1 MSAKKFILLLGDIA
15 LLYVSLFITL
25 NLRYLEKF
33 NFDIWVSHLFPFSLI
48 FFLWIL
54 VFFINNLYSVYTASN
69 NVRFYGYLIQNQ
81 LINGVLALAFFYF
94 APSSIT
100 SLRPQTVLIILLAV
114 HTVLFLLWRRLFYLL
129 VSSHR
134 LANNV
139 LFIGIGSETIELMEE
154 IMAKPHLGFKPVAII
169 NLDATPIPES
179 LNQIPIKK
187 DLIQLTDYIKSH
199 AIDIVVTTTDPR
211 FSSQIAKYLFD
222 TISLKIRYYNFP
234 DFYESITGKIPVTSL
249 EKNWFLENLSSG
261 KKPVYEFIK
270 RAEDIVLAIILGVVT
285 IPFSLLLIVLIPLE
299 SKGATFYKQVRLGK
313 GGKQFNAYK
322 FRSMRSDAESSGQ
335 AVWAQKKDP
344 RVTRIGRFIRASR
357 LDEIPQIFNILVGDM
372 SFVGPRPE
380 RPEFVAILGQEL
392 PFYNERLLVKPGLT
406 GWAQI
411 NYPYG
416 DSVQDALI
424 KLQYELFYIKN
435 RSLALDTSIVL
446 KTINTVLNRSMGQ

>member
-139 LFIGIGSETIELMEE
+139 LFICIGSETIELME
-154 IMAKPHLGFKPVAII
+154 
-169 NLDATPIPES
+169 
-179 LNQIPIKK
+179 
-187 DLIQLTDYIKSH
+187 
-199 AIDIVVTTTDPR
+199 
-211 FSSQIAKYLFD
+211 
-222 TISLKIRYYNFP
+222 
-234 DFYESITGKIPVTSL
+234 
-249 EKNWFLENLSSG
+249 
-261 KKPVYEFIK
+261 
-270 RAEDIVLAIILGVVT
+270 
-285 IPFSLLLIVLIPLE
+285 
-299 SKGATFYKQVRLGK
+299 
-313 GGKQFNAYK
+313 
-322 FRSMRSDAESSGQ
+322 
-335 AVWAQKKDP
+335 
-344 RVTRIGRFIRASR
+344 
-357 LDEIPQIFNILVGDM
+357 
-372 SFVGPRPE
+372 
-380 RPEFVAILGQEL
+380 
-392 PFYNERLLVKPGLT
+392 
-406 GWAQI
+406 
-411 NYPYG
+411 
-416 DSVQDALI
+416 
-424 KLQYELFYIKN
+424 
-435 RSLALDTSIVL
+435 
-446 KTINTVLNRSMGQ
+446 